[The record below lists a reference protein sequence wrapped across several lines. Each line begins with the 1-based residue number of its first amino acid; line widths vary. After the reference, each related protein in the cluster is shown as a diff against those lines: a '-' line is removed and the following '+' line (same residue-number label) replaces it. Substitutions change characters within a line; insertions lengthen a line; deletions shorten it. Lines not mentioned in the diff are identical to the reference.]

1 MCYPMRYFALS
12 IILVFMLLLIFIQ
25 PVFALTISP
34 VRMEIK
40 GDPGKTVNGQIE
52 LFNEQNET
60 KIFYSSSQ
68 NFEAR
73 GDSGAPYFLPDTT
86 KGLASWITVQESV
99 TLQSQERKKIPFS
112 VQIPKNAE
120 AGGYFAAILWGT
132 SPAKEQGGGQVS
144 IGGKLGVLILLSVSG
159 ETKEGGGL
167 LDLKIDESGRFVNS
181 LPITFTYRFSNDG
194 SERVKPSGELKI
206 KNLFGFTKA
215 TLNANAQSGN
225 VLPGSI
231 RKFSVIWIEKN
242 QEKSDVFSLPET
254 KEKLGFFATVKNQ
267 WQNFAL
273 GPYKA
278 ELDLVY
284 GALSEE
290 QATNKAKASYR
301 FFVVPWQLLIIII
314 IILAIVGFIGWFGL
328 KKYNQWI
335 TKKAIKQFGAM
346 QLVQKSAI
354 IKDGND
360 KEIMRKLK
368 NMKSSRKTTSRKKN
382 V

>member
-40 GDPGKTVNGQIE
+40 GDPGQTVNGQLE
-52 LFNEQNET
+52 LFNEQDET
-60 KIFYSSSQ
+60 KTFYSSSQ

-73 GDSGAPYFLPDTT
+73 GDSGAPYFLPDST
-86 KGLASWITVQESV
+86 KGLASWFTVQKSV
-99 TLQSQERKKIPFS
+99 TLKAQERKKIPFS
-112 VQIPKNAE
+112 VQIPKDTE
-120 AGGYFAAILWGT
+120 AGGYFAAILWGS

-167 LDLKIDESGRFVNS
+167 LDLKIEEGGRFVNS
-181 LPITFTYRFSNDG
+181 LPITFSYRFSNDG

-215 TLNANAQSGN
+215 TLNANPQSGN
-225 VLPGSI
+225 ILPKSI
-231 RKFSVIWIEKN
+231 RKFSVLWLQKN
-242 QEKSDVFSLPET
+242 QDTSTIVSLPET
-254 KEKLGFFATVKNQ
+254 KESPGFFATVKNQ

-284 GALSEE
+284 GALSQAE
-290 QATNKAKASYR
+290 ATN
-301 FFVVPWQLLIIII
+301 
-314 IILAIVGFIGWFGL
+314 
-328 KKYNQWI
+328 
-335 TKKAIKQFGAM
+335 
-346 QLVQKSAI
+346 
-354 IKDGND
+354 
-360 KEIMRKLK
+360 
-368 NMKSSRKTTSRKKN
+368 
-382 V
+382 

>member
-1 MCYPMRYFALS
+1 MRRFSLS
-12 IILVFMLLLIFIQ
+12 LILVFTFWLMFVQ
-25 PVFALTISP
+25 SVFALTISP
-34 VRMEIK
+34 VRMELS
-40 GDPGKTVNGQIE
+40 GDPGRTISGTIE
-52 LFNEQNET
+52 LFNEQAET
-60 KIFYSSSQ
+60 KTFYSSSQ

-73 GDSGAPYFLPDTT
+73 GDSGAPYFLPDAT
-86 KGLASWITVQESV
+86 KGLASWITIQKSV
-99 TLQSQERKKIPFS
+99 VLKPQERKKIPFS
-112 VQIPKNAE
+112 VQVPNNTE
-120 AGGYFAAILWGT
+120 GGGYFAAILWGT
-132 SPAKEQGGGQVS
+132 SPAGQSEGGQVS
-144 IGGKLGVLILLSVSG
+144 IGGKLGGLMLLSGSG
-159 ETKEGGGL
+159 KIEEG
-167 LDLKIDESGRFVNS
+167 GRFVNS
-181 LPITFTYRFSNDG
+181 LPITFSYRFSNDG

-335 TKKAIKQFGAM
+335 TKKA
-346 QLVQKSAI
+346 
-354 IKDGND
+354 
-360 KEIMRKLK
+360 
-368 NMKSSRKTTSRKKN
+368 
-382 V
+382 